1 MRLRATMIEIFL
13 LLLATATS
21 TGEIKDR
28 LVVAPMQSAS
38 QARLAALLTV
48 NESEGC
54 AAGGGGDNDAL
65 VAEFNSDRAVF
76 SRRIWLSSRESAIGG
91 PLHVTRQGKLIR
103 AEVEIVVAPIGKG
116 EAVATCI
123 RPVQLVLDVF
133 DLPKDDYDVRF
144 ERKPAP

>member
-21 TGEIKDR
+21 TGEIKER

-48 NESEGC
+48 NESEDC
-54 AAGGGGDNDAL
+54 SGGDDNDAL
-65 VAEFNSDRAVF
+65 VAEFKSDRAVF
-76 SRRIWLSSRESAIGG
+76 SQRIWLNSRESAIGG
-91 PLHVTRQGKLIR
+91 PLHVIRQGELIR